1 MTLIVALRTEDGKI
15 IIGADGLV
23 YVNDQAN
30 NLNPTFPTNKLLS
43 VRRTD
48 WKLAYAGS
56 NVVEAFSK
64 RIEAE
69 VELGQRSPFD
79 PHLEIGGPAY
89 LNALNILASEAED
102 GARSEDAYHHGAV
115 GRIRYRQKPV
125 FAPKPAP
132 ARRILH
138 AAGRIC
144 RAWCSGCH
152 CLVVAPCARP
162 LLRDKRGRRELV
174 SFTIWQ
180 AAKHD
185 LRIGS
190 PEAGFPISLC
200 VMEADKP
207 NLYEPFTNSDVYGW
221 VRDWQEQLQRCFMAT
236 INSMPRRTPA

>member
-1 MTLIVALRTEDGKI
+1 VTLIVALRTEDGKI

-89 LNALNILASEAED
+89 LNALNILASEAER
-102 GARSEDAYHHGAV
+102 A
-115 GRIRYRQKPV
+115 
-125 FAPKPAP
+125 APDRKMPTTT
-132 ARRILH
+132 
-138 AAGRIC
+138 
-144 RAWCSGCH
+144 
-152 CLVVAPCARP
+152 V
-162 LLRDKRGRRELV
+162 LL
-174 SFTIWQ
+174 
-180 AAKHD
+180 
-185 LRIGS
+185 
-190 PEAGFPISLC
+190 AGFDIDKNPYLLQSQLPHGGYFTPPGGYAVLGVQDAIVWWLLLALGPC
-200 VMEADKP
+200 CETNEAAENSFRLRSGKP
-207 NLYEPFTNSDVYGW
+207 QS
-221 VRDWQEQLQRCFMAT
+221 T
-236 INSMPRRTPA
+236 I